1 MFMFCSWK
9 VATTRRSTHVSK
21 QSPMPCTSRSMRRPA
36 PFASM
41 SRRFPQPIGVSEITP
56 GTRHSRSPR
65 ERSDMT
71 PEAIQHA
78 PGQPR
83 DAAGKKHGLAPL
95 REFPFLAPEV
105 IADDASSSGYVIG
118 NCRLD
123 SGTPGPSASLA
134 DRGGKARHGSRRT
147 FAVRW
152 IIMAGG
158 ATSAEWIKP
167 KQYVPVDMQTPGLAG
182 FHVGQT
188 THTLNETGQ
197 RTLARP
203 KWFTPH

>member
-1 MFMFCSWK
+1 MEGRDDPKINACIK
-9 VATTRRSTHVSK
+9 AVAHAVH
-21 QSPMPCTSRSMRRPA
+21 QSLDAPPGTIRVYVTQVPA
-36 PFASM
+36 AHW
-41 SRRFPQPIGVSEITP
+41 VSEITP

-123 SGTPGPSASLA
+123 SGTPGPSASLTG
-134 DRGGKARHGSRRT
+134 RGGKTRHGSWRT

-158 ATSAEWIKP
+158 ATSAEWTRP

-188 THTLNETGQ
+188 TRKPNETGQ